1 MYYNVQA
8 IVTNIITDIII
19 IIFIIFIIIIVIQ
32 RVQLKFM
39 SFDLENSPSC
49 SADVLMVLE
58 DDVELA
64 RYCGGWDPGMITST
78 DDTLQI
84 MFRSD
89 SSIEMGGFSIRYDVT
104 EQHPVG
110 GLPSSNSA
118 FSIT

>member
-1 MYYNVQA
+1 MYYNVQT
-8 IVTNIITDIII
+8 IVTNIITDN
-19 IIFIIFIIIIVIQ
+19 IIIVIQ

-39 SFDLENSPSC
+39 AFDLENSPSC

-64 RYCGGWDPGMITST
+64 RYCGAWDPGMITST
-78 DDTLQI
+78 DDSLQI

-110 GLPSSNSA
+110 GLPSSKSA